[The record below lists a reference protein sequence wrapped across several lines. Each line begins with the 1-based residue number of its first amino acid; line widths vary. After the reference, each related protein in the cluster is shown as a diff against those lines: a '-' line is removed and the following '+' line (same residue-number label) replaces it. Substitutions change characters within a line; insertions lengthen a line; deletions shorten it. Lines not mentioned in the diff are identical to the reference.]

1 MPELTKG
8 RRPVKFFS
16 TIIEQLDMA
25 IAEIAVDQP
34 INSRL
39 ALILIDNATEL
50 LIHRS
55 CEQYAAHGA
64 RNSTAPL
71 SPKMRREATGDHF
84 DPKLALMRHVGAI
97 TEDERRFVAI
107 AHAYRNELYHVGLRH
122 EDVLRPIAQ
131 HYFQLACAFLPK
143 MGPGSIGWGPDFR
156 LSDRVSKYVPDGGG
170 PGSMAFHHREPIA
183 VALLDALPRSE
194 VTLGASLKTDLMD
207 RIGRIDK
214 HFNYI
219 SRGLDG
225 KATPAATLE
234 NLQFAYDHNSALRKK
249 SGESIWIPWDAPF
262 MQTHKA
268 RLMAT
273 WKRRYTTLPIVK
285 WRQKANLIG
294 KEENWLRAAA
304 AHDDLNHQIDYLD
317 NAIIEALTEFDGWV
331 QQQIDRVRGK

>member
-1 MPELTKG
+1 MQ
-8 RRPVKFFS
+8 FFS

-25 IAEIAVDQP
+25 ISEIVVDQP

-50 LIHRS
+50 LVHRW
-55 CEQYAAHGA
+55 CQQYAVKD
-64 RNSTAPL
+64 TASL

-84 DPKLALMRHVGAI
+84 EPKLAVVKQLGQI

-122 EDVLRPIAQ
+122 EGVLRPIAQ
-131 HYFQLACAFLPK
+131 HYFQVACALLPK
-143 MGPGSIGWGPDFR
+143 MGPRSIGWKPDFK
-156 LSDRVSKYVPDGGG
+156 LSDRVRKYVPDGGG
-170 PGSMAFHHREPIA
+170 PTSMAFHHREPIA
-183 VALLDALPRSE
+183 AALLKSLPRDE
-194 VTLGASLKTDLMD
+194 VSLGMSLKTDLVN
-207 RIGRIDK
+207 RIGRIEK
-214 HFNYI
+214 HFAYI

-225 KATPAATLE
+225 KATPTVTLE
-234 NLQFAYDHNSALRKK
+234 NLQFAYDHNNEVRKK
-249 SGESIWIPWDAPF
+249 SGKNISIPWDVPF
-262 MQTHKA
+262 MKPHKA

-273 WKRRYTTLPIVK
+273 WKRRYTTVPIDK

-317 NAIIEALTEFDGWV
+317 SAIVEALYEFDGWV
-331 QQQIDRVRGK
+331 QQQIDRARGK